1 MSSSGCWQWGNPP
14 QCGALA
20 MVTTCLVTC
29 VLPTK
34 GLQETRHFPLP
45 VAASCC
51 VEAALEERQVQWILW
66 IPLIALEVFPAKF
79 RKPSSSYE
87 DVETRSSNDGS
98 PRINSGC
105 SFHVS
110 GTAHLDAQVTFL
122 VIHSGLSEVAEE
134 KCLRNHGLAHPRTS
148 QVCPGYTSNP
158 APSWDGWSDVKRWFI
173 CIRRQI
179 SCQQVVGAERGL
191 K

>member
-1 MSSSGCWQWGNPP
+1 M
-14 QCGALA
+14 
-20 MVTTCLVTC
+20 
-29 VLPTK
+29 
-34 GLQETRHFPLP
+34 
-45 VAASCC
+45 
-51 VEAALEERQVQWILW
+51 W

-158 APSWDGWSDVKRWFI
+158 APSWDGWSDVKRLFI
-173 CIRRQI
+173 CIRIQI
-179 SCQQVVGAERGL
+179 SCQQAVGAERGL